1 MFELALP
8 AALLVLPL
16 PFLVWMFMPRA
27 EPIFFSA
34 LKVPFYDALGPALHH
49 SHVDLICKKYLY
61 LLGLIWVLLVL
72 AVAGPRWVGQPVPLT
87 REGRNIMLTLD
98 LSGSMALDDMV
109 LHGRRATRL
118 AVVKKSAKDFVAA
131 RTSDRI
137 GLILFATRAYM
148 QTPLTYD
155 HQNVLARIDD
165 ATVGLAGQSTSIG
178 DALGLAVKRFQSV
191 PAEGRVIIL
200 LTDGANNSGILT
212 PLKAAQL
219 AKMDHIKIYTIGL
232 GSDNRAADFGG
243 LLMGLNPEVDL
254 DEGTLKQIAEKTGGR
269 YFYANDPKSLE
280 RIYQKINQL
289 EIVKQDASTIRPQQE
304 YYPWLLAMVCLLWA
318 WLFLTWSGLLRFYGS
333 RRQSVEHWKETL

>member
-1 MFELALP
+1 VFELALP
-8 AALLVLPL
+8 AALLALPL
-16 PFLVWMFMPRA
+16 PLLVWIFMPRA
-27 EPIFFSA
+27 VPVFFGA
-34 LKVPFYDALGPALHH
+34 LKVPFYDALGSALHH
-49 SHVDLICKKYLY
+49 NHVDLICKKYLY
-61 LLGLIWVLLVL
+61 LLGLIWILLVL
-72 AVAGPRWVGQPVPLT
+72 AASGPRWVGQPVPLS

-155 HQNVLARIDD
+155 HQNVLSRIDD

-191 PAEGRVIIL
+191 PTEGRVIIL

-232 GSDNRAADFGG
+232 GSDSRAADFGG
-243 LLMGLNPEVDL
+243 LLMGLNPGVDL

-289 EIVKQDASTIRPQQE
+289 EIVKQDASTIRPQQD
-304 YYPWLLAMVCLLWA
+304 YYPWLLAMACLLWA
-318 WLFLTWSGLLRFYGS
+318 WLSLAWSGLLRFYKPLNVGF
-333 RRQSVEHWKETL
+333 RKEAS